1 MLRLRRGRVGKGRKN
16 GMSVEGRGKKQKSK
30 GHEGR
35 RENVRTVA
43 VDPGSN
49 SQC

>member
-35 RENVRTVA
+35 GEERKCEGGGG
-43 VDPGSN
+43 GSRIE
-49 SQC
+49 